1 MRNTLREFLKL
12 SRPLHSV
19 SVVAKQAPLAL
30 SNAKFSCKYR
40 LWLIARVNK
49 KQTFLGLFFIFKFW
63 NEFYQIEKKTRIKKF
78 QKKLSKNKNILLV
91 AQRNILA
98 NVSFIFGAISI
109 YVFWLLLF
117 PAPGLLGAGYWIA
130 RGISIIWF
138 SYGLIFSCFILKK
151 KIVYSKGNLNI
162 RHDDGLEFIPILE
175 VKRIKFIQIENG
187 KAGLRPLE
195 AQLLLFNVEI
205 LKCSNIDKIV
215 FFEEKFEIIKQYD
228 KLKYEVKGKDEYE

>member
-1 MRNTLREFLKL
+1 MKKYPLSFIFTFEMITLFGGIVLWRFLDYFDIINDKL
-12 SRPLHSV
+12 SPILGGILGV
-19 SVVAKQAPLAL
+19 
-30 SNAKFSCKYR
+30 FG
-40 LWLIARVNK
+40 
-49 KQTFLGLFFIFKFW
+49 FLGLFFIFKFW

-78 QKKLSKNKNILLV
+78 QKKLSKNNNILLV

-195 AQLLLFNVEI
+195 AQLLLFNGEI

-215 FFEEKFEIIKQYD
+215 FFEEKFEIIKQYV